1 VPDDAPC
8 RSNFDDPIGQAQK
21 SGLRRRNIGR
31 ASGLSPPVRFRCR
44 ALFER
49 SASSATNGGKVM
61 NSSKQLKCVIAAV
74 AAAGVAATSAIA
86 SPPSGIV
93 IENIA
98 TGTLKGDNQQ
108 NSGQVKFQTKSDAS
122 TLVQK
127 LTFSAGSYS
136 GWHHHPGI
144 VIVTVKEGTIRL
156 MHTDCSVHEY
166 GPGSEHGSVFI
177 EGEQR
182 VHEARSAGVAV
193 VYATYVAPAASPPV
207 FRVENDPPFCASSIE
222 SRWKKPTSHK

>member
-1 VPDDAPC
+1 MSKNQLAF
-8 RSNFDDPIGQAQK
+8 SIA
-21 SGLRRRNIGR
+21 GL
-31 ASGLSPPVRFRCR
+31 
-44 ALFER
+44 
-49 SASSATNGGKVM
+49 
-61 NSSKQLKCVIAAV
+61 
-74 AAAGVAATSAIA
+74 AAAGLISTPAIA

-108 NSGQVKFQTKSDAS
+108 NSGEIKFQTKSDAS

-127 LTFSAGSYS
+127 LTFSPGSFS

-144 VIVTVKEGTIRL
+144 VIVTVKEGTIQL
-156 MHTDCSVHEY
+156 MHSDCSVHEY
-166 GPGSEHGSVFI
+166 GPGSSHGSVFV

-182 VHEARSAGVAV
+182 VHEARSGGTAV

-207 FRVENDPPFCASSIE
+207 FRIENDPPMCATTMDGLA
-222 SRWKKPTSHK
+222 KKP